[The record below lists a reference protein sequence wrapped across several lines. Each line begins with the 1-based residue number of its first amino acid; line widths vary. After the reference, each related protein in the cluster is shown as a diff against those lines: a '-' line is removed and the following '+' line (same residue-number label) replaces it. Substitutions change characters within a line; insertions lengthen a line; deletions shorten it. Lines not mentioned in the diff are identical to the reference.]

1 MKKIMSKKEAAKLF
15 AKNSNEIAVVTNPK
29 NIYPEYELYPLAKK
43 LTSVDYFP
51 VAVVMDMDG
60 TTTTTE
66 ELCLHSLEYAI
77 RKMSGLRTVNDWKG
91 LDHDLD
97 YPHIIGNSTTKH
109 VEYLVSK
116 YSSLFDSD
124 EVKKSFLFA
133 SMWTVL
139 IGADQKRKEEAEA
152 NLKHF
157 GFAEILNTIKK
168 KKNHTEKEIRTATN
182 KLAKNR
188 NEKFRTLTLQEL
200 VKIAIDVYY
209 QRYHEILKR
218 IKNGESEKVA
228 HDIFGSSTKKLIEPM
243 HGVLIFLALIK
254 GWLGE
259 EISVVYGLLKEEY
272 KKKSGKNLSSKD
284 EKKLIK
290 ELIQLSKACEKK
302 PLKVALV
309 TSSIRYEA
317 EIVMNE
323 VFNVIK
329 KRILGMTFSKEKKQF
344 LVKQFSQYSNV
355 YDAFV
360 TASDS
365 HEIRLKPH
373 RDLYSIAL
381 QQLHVQSKDFNSV
394 IGFEDSESG
403 TIAMRAAG
411 IGLAVAVPFAQTK
424 GHNLSAASYISHGGL
439 PEVILK
445 NKLFTKVK

>member
-1 MKKIMSKKEAAKLF
+1 MKKLITKNEAIKLF
-15 AKNSNEIAVVTNPK
+15 ANKSEEIAVVVNPK
-29 NIYPEYELYPLAKK
+29 DIYPEYELYPLARK
-43 LTSVDYFP
+43 LKTLEHFP

-77 RKMSGLRTVNDWKG
+77 RKMSGLLTLKDWKG
-91 LDHDLD
+91 LDHGVD
-97 YPHIIGNSTTKH
+97 YPHVIGNSTTKH
-109 VEYLVSK
+109 IEYLVSV
-116 YSSLFDSD
+116 YSTLFKS
-124 EVKKSFLFA
+124 ERVRESFLF
-133 SMWTVL
+133 SSLWTVF
-139 IGADQKRKEEAEA
+139 IGVDQKRREEAEA

-157 GFAEILNTIKK
+157 GYIEVLSKIRKK
-168 KKNHTEKEIRTATN
+168 KSHSISDINLFVG
-182 KLAKNR
+182 KLIKTSDPR
-188 NEKFRTLTLQEL
+188 FQKLSTQEY

-209 QRYHEILKR
+209 QRYHEILTR

-228 HDIFGSSTKKLIEPM
+228 QEIFGSSSKRLIEPM
-243 HGVLIFLALIK
+243 HGVLFFLAMIR
-254 GWLGE
+254 GWLGD
-259 EISVVYGLLKEEY
+259 EIVIVYELLKEEY
-272 KKKSGKNLSSKD
+272 KKKSGKIFTTKEE
-284 EKKLIK
+284 EKLKK
-290 ELIQLSKACEKK
+290 ELLQLSMACERK

-317 EIVMNE
+317 EIVMYE

-329 KRILGMTFSKEKKQF
+329 KNILELPFSKEKKQI
-344 LVKQFSQYSNV
+344 LKKMFSQYSNI

-381 QQLHVQSKDFNSV
+381 QQLHIRNKEYGSV
-394 IGFEDSESG
+394 VGFEDSESG

-424 GHNLSAASYISHGGL
+424 GHDLSAASYICYGGL